1 MALALISKTKC
12 FSGQQMRYRH
22 TSQALNCEMVFS
34 IFLPE
39 KAENENV
46 PALYWLSGLTCSD
59 ENFVTKAG
67 AQRYAN
73 EFGIA
78 LIMPDTSPR
87 GELVADDPD
96 KAYDLGLGAGFYLN
110 ATQEPWL
117 KHYQMYQYIVEEL
130 PDLISENFAIDAS
143 KISISGHSMGGHG
156 ALTIA
161 FKNLHKYKS
170 VSAFSP
176 ICSPKSCAWG
186 EKAFTHYLGN
196 NKASWQQYDACS
208 LLKQNIAVEHFI
220 PLLVDQGTDDDF
232 LADQLKPELL
242 QQACST
248 IDYPLRLRMQHGYD
262 HSYYFISSFIGD
274 HIAFHAKHLY
284 A

>member
-1 MALALISKTKC
+1 MALTLISKTKC
-12 FSGQQMRYRH
+12 FSGQQLRYRH
-22 TSQALNCEMVFS
+22 TSQVLNCEMVFS

-39 KAENENV
+39 KAEIEKV
-46 PALYWLSGLTCSD
+46 PALYWLSGLTCND

-110 ATQEPWL
+110 STQKPWL

-130 PDLISENFAIDAS
+130 PDLINENFAIDAS

-161 FKNLHKYKS
+161 FKNLDKYKS
-170 VSAFSP
+170 VSAFAP
-176 ICSPKSCAWG
+176 ICAPISCAWG
-186 EKAFTHYLGN
+186 EKAFTHYLGK

-232 LADQLKPELL
+232 LTEQLKPELL
-242 QQACST
+242 QQACSA
-248 IDYPLRLRMQHGYD
+248 IDYPLRLRMQQGYD
-262 HSYYFISSFIGD
+262 HSYYFISSFIDD